1 MQAAESKMSLFYE
14 TALRKS
20 FVVYNIKIKSG
31 LLPRKTFFGG
41 ALVQWTAFF
50 TYILITCNT
59 PGPNVVLAMNTARV
73 HGLRKTLPLIA
84 GMMSGLLLLMTFCAL
99 FNLLL
104 ASLLPALLPL
114 LRTAGTVY
122 ILRLARK
129 IAFPKRSSR
138 QNTTA
143 DEAPEFR
150 HGFVLQF
157 LNPKV
162 ILLGLTTL
170 SAFILPWTTSKAW
183 LFGCGIFLT
192 LACSNG
198 VLLWSLLGA
207 AQKKM
212 MTRQGRFWD
221 YLMGGLLA
229 WCAFSV
235 SGLKELVF

>member
-1 MQAAESKMSLFYE
+1 M
-14 TALRKS
+14 
-20 FVVYNIKIKSG
+20 
-31 LLPRKTFFGG
+31 
-41 ALVQWTAFF
+41 QWTAFF

-59 PGPNVVLAMNTARV
+59 PGPNVVLAMNTARI

-84 GMMSGLLLLMTFCAL
+84 GMISGLLLLMTFCAL

-104 ASLLPALLPL
+104 ARLLPAFLPV
-114 LRTAGTVY
+114 LRAGGTVY
-122 ILRLARK
+122 ILWLACK
-129 IAFPKRSSR
+129 IAFPKRRSGD
-138 QNTTA
+138 NA
-143 DEAPEFR
+143 EPGDAPLFR

-170 SAFILPWTTSKAW
+170 STFILPWTTSKAW
-183 LFGCGIFLT
+183 LFGAGAFLT

-198 VLLWSLLGA
+198 VILWSLLGA
-207 AQKKM
+207 AQKRL

-221 YLMGGLLA
+221 FLMGGLLA

-235 SGLKELVF
+235 SGLKELIL